1 MAKEIERKF
10 LVRDWKSIKPKLGT
24 PWLIRQ
30 GYLVNTPEKTVRIR
44 VANWGPWYT
53 KATLTVKGKTT
64 GITRDEYE
72 FALDNFAEASEILE
86 RMCSPILRK
95 HRYIWMQG
103 DKKWE
108 IDEFIDGNAPLVI
121 AEIELADEEETLD
134 LPEWIGEEVSLNSRY
149 YNSNLVEYS

>member
-10 LVRDWKSIKPKLGT
+10 LVRDWESLKPKLGT

-44 VANWGPWYT
+44 LANWGPWYT
-53 KATLTVKGKTT
+53 KSTLTVKGKTT

-72 FALDNFAEASEILE
+72 FELDNFAQASEILE
-86 RMCSPILRK
+86 LMCSPIIRK

-103 DKKWE
+103 SKKWE

-134 LPEWIGEEVSLNSRY
+134 LPEWVGEEVSNHSRY
-149 YNSNLVEYS
+149 YNSNLITTS